1 MKWYAT
7 GRKKDASA
15 AVGSDFFPAVIRKN
29 GGKVRS
35 LVYAGNKKQ
44 AGRLLARDAAPVIVL

>member
-15 AVGSDFFPAVIRKN
+15 AVGSDFFPAVIRNN
-29 GGKVRS
+29 GGKVID
-35 LVYAGNKKQ
+35 LLEIKN
-44 AGRLLARDAAPVIVL
+44 RLGAFWQETLLL